1 MRAKEQELLRYLKKH
16 CLGQQNALG
25 GEKLMKVFRISGTEL
40 RKLIHDLRVD
50 GTPICSD
57 RTGYFYPFQQRG
69 GVYHNP
75 SAPTDGARAADGI
88 LGHDPGYGRLPPA
101 WGR

>member
-1 MRAKEQELLRYLKKH
+1 MRAKERELLRYLKKH

-50 GTPICSD
+50 GAPPTAGKCMPRFFSS
-57 RTGYFYPFQQRG
+57 RG
-69 GVYHNP
+69 WSLGCGWHP
-75 SAPTDGARAADGI
+75 RA
-88 LGHDPGYGRLPPA
+88 
-101 WGR
+101 